1 MTFISSKLQATYE
14 MHEWVSYLLQPTASY
29 ISSQKTQTEIKNNLF
44 L

>member
-29 ISSQKTQTEIKNNLF
+29 ISSQKTQMKQK
-44 L
+44 